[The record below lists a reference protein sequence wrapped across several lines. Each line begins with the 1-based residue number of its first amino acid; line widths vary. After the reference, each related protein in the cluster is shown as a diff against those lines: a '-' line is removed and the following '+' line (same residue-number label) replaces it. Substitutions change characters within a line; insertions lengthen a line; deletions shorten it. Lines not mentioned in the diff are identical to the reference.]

1 MAVSIIPYR
10 QIRAH
15 FDSNAITVY
24 QAYDSEIAQAAV
36 EHQRLDAS
44 SNFSTTRMTWI
55 KSSWA
60 WMLYRCGY
68 SFKDSGQE
76 RVLVLSLTHAAFEW
90 LLEQAVVSTHTE
102 VAPGSGARAKKEGRS
117 KPASVRVQWDPERTI
132 KLEKLSYHSIQVG
145 IPGALVPQLVDGII
159 KIEDVTEKAQEL
171 KRVID
176 ERKDVSMVELMEREL
191 VPEEKVFEVADELKM
206 ILRMD
211 DTDLL
216 I

>member
-1 MAVSIIPYR
+1 
-10 QIRAH
+10 
-15 FDSNAITVY
+15 
-24 QAYDSEIAQAAV
+24 
-36 EHQRLDAS
+36 
-44 SNFSTTRMTWI
+44 
-55 KSSWA
+55 
-60 WMLYRCGY
+60 
-68 SFKDSGQE
+68 
-76 RVLVLSLTHAAFEW
+76 
-90 LLEQAVVSTHTE
+90 
-102 VAPGSGARAKKEGRS
+102 
-117 KPASVRVQWDPERTI
+117 
-132 KLEKLSYHSIQVG
+132 LEKLSYHSIQVG